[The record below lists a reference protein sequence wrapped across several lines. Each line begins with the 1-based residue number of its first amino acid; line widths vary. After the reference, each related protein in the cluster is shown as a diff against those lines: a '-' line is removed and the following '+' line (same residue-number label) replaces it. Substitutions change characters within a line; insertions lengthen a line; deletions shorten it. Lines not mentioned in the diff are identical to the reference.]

1 MITETDVEKHSS
13 KNQIFKN
20 QPFKNHTSE
29 NTGAVQKKRLNTR
42 KIVMIGMMG
51 AISAVLMLFDFRLP
65 FAPAFAKMDF
75 SELPI
80 ILCGFM
86 FEPVSGILTVLVKII
101 LNFMLHGT
109 ETMGV
114 GELANFIGSVSY
126 MLPAV
131 LIYRKMQKRK
141 GAVTGLIVA
150 TVFASGLALLT
161 NLYLIFPIYAKMYN
175 ISLDAIVAMGNAV
188 NPAVHDMVGLM
199 IFSMLPFNLIKYSAV
214 SIITLL
220 VYKKIAVV
228 IRKYTE

>member
-1 MITETDVEKHSS
+1 MVIETNTKKHIS
-13 KNQIFKN
+13 KNQIHEK
-20 QPFKNHTSE
+20 TM
-29 NTGAVQKKRLNTR
+29 GAVQKKRLNTR
-42 KIVMIGMMG
+42 QIVMIGMMG
-51 AISAVLMLFDFRLP
+51 AVSAVLMLFDFRLP

-86 FEPVSGILTVLVKII
+86 FGPVSGILIVLVKII
-101 LNFMLHGT
+101 LNFLLHGT

-131 LIYRKMQKRK
+131 LIYRKMRKRK

-161 NLYLIFPIYAKMYN
+161 NLYLIFPIYAKMYS

-220 VYKKIAVV
+220 VYKKISVV
-228 IRKYTE
+228 IRKYAE